1 MKKLVIQNLKDAF
14 AFGLSFNQLAEIENE
29 FLKKEDYCKMIKT
42 IHGDLEFI
50 SASVRKIGRKTMY
63 YKFIPCF

>member
-29 FLKKEDYCKMIKT
+29 FLKQEDYLDLIKT
-42 IHGDLEFI
+42 KHGDIEFI
-50 SASVRKIGRKTMY
+50 SASVSKIGRKTMY
-63 YKFIPCF
+63 YKFIPLF